1 MKETVF
7 PRLLQPQEGSFFL
20 FGPRG
25 CGKSTWLARSYPSAR
40 TVDLLDEARY
50 QTYLAE
56 PGLFFDGLADLKAG
70 SWVAVDEIQRLPQ
83 LLNEVHRLIEQRR
96 LKFVLTGSSARKL
109 RRTGVNLLGGRALRR
124 LMYPLTPVE
133 MGTAFHL
140 DAALR
145 FGTLPLV
152 VQAVSPAETLA
163 AYVQMYLKEEIQA
176 EALVR
181 NLPGFSRFLPVAAL
195 FHGQVLN
202 LANVA
207 RDAGIT
213 RSTAQGFFEI
223 LEDTLMA
230 ARLPALDSRLRVR
243 EKRHPK
249 FYWVDPGIVR
259 AARRNLQEPS
269 AEELGALFEGFV
281 HMLLCCQRDLYGEID
296 EISYWSPAE
305 AKQTEVDFVLK
316 KGGKYVAVEVK
327 AVQRLRPEHLA
338 GLEAIAGLPG
348 LGRRILVYL
357 GKERLTKSGSIE
369 VLPFAQF
376 VRLLEERAL

>member
-1 MKETVF
+1 MKDIVF
-7 PRLLQPQEGSFFL
+7 PRLLQPQRSSFFL

-25 CGKSTWLARSYPSAR
+25 CGKSTWLARNYSSAR
-40 TVDLLDEARY
+40 MVDLLDEARY
-50 QTYLAE
+50 QLYLAE
-56 PGLFFDGLADLKAG
+56 PTLFFDGLVDLSAG

-96 LKFVLTGSSARKL
+96 LRFVLTGSSARKL

-133 MGTAFHL
+133 MGSAFRL
-140 DAALR
+140 ETALR

-152 VQAVSPAETLA
+152 VQAESPAETLT

-202 LANVA
+202 LSNVA

-230 ARLPALDSRLRVR
+230 ARLPALDTRLRVR

-259 AARRNLQEPS
+259 AARRNLQVPA
-269 AEELGALFEGFV
+269 AEEQGSLLEGFV
-281 HMLLCCQRDLYGEID
+281 HMLLCCQRDVFGEID

-316 KGGKYVAVEVK
+316 KGREFVAVEVK

-357 GKERLTKSGSIE
+357 GRERLTKSGSIE
-369 VLPFAQF
+369 ILPFAHF
-376 VRLLEERAL
+376 ARLLEQREL